1 MNAIETI
8 IPIIIMIAIGYFLKR
23 LKILKPIDADLLN
36 KIVINIAIPSLI
48 FIALYDIDIS
58 ILPVIAPIP
67 LICIAVGILSGLVAY
82 IFAKIKKYPQKTTWS
97 IVLTASMFN
106 SGFLGYPFV
115 LGVFG
120 SDGLV
125 RAVFY
130 DLGSMMLFILFGV
143 VLLLIYGGKY
153 TTILKRALIF
163 PPLWAVFLAIIL
175 NYINFEIGALTFN
188 TLDYLSG
195 TAIPLIMI
203 SLGLSLEFR
212 GIKENVQAV
221 FSVSII
227 KLLIAPA
234 IAAVIVLLL
243 GIGGLERQVTII
255 EAAMP
260 SAMLS
265 LVLAITYDL
274 DIKTAASCIFTSTIL
289 SLITIPLVLI
299 LIS

>member
-23 LKILKPIDADLLN
+23 LKILKPDDANLLN
-36 KIVINIAIPSLI
+36 KIVINIAIPALI

-97 IVLTASMFN
+97 IMLTSSMFN

-120 SDGLV
+120 DDGLV

-143 VLLLIYGGKY
+143 ILLLIYGGKY

-163 PPLWAVFLAIIL
+163 PPLWAVALAIIL
-175 NYINFEIGALTFN
+175 NYINFEIGPLILN

-195 TAIPLIMI
+195 AAIPLIMI

-212 GIKENVQAV
+212 GIKENVHAV

-227 KLLIAPA
+227 KLIIAPA
-234 IAAVIVLLL
+234 IASVIVLLL

-289 SLITIPLVLI
+289 SLTTIPLVLV